1 MKKIISLITVLVT
14 LIFYT
19 ANLQAQE
26 PGTDTTRMQWFG
38 DAKLGIFIHW
48 GIYAVNGISES
59 WSFHNEQI
67 SYEDYMKQLNG
78 FTAKNYN
85 PAGWVK
91 LIKESGAKYSVIT
104 SKHHDGV
111 ALWNS
116 KYNKLNVVTKTPAG
130 RDLLKP
136 FVKKLRKANIKVGLY
151 YSLLDWSDTNY
162 PNFTR
167 NSKRY
172 DNNADTIRW
181 QKFVESNI
189 GQISELMDNYHPDL
203 LWFDGGWEQS
213 AGKWNAARIRKL
225 LLEKNPEIIIN
236 SRLPGYGD
244 YATPEQGLPV
254 KRPKA
259 KYWELCMTTNNSWGY
274 QPNDKDYKSPYE
286 IIRIFADVISMGGNL
301 LLDIGPKADGTIP
314 REQVHILK
322 ELGKWTKK
330 HKKAIFATKAG
341 IPPNYFE
348 GPSTL
353 SKDGKIL
360 YLFLTGK
367 PNGPVMIKGLKNK
380 VRSIWVVGNGT
391 YLNHTIKL
399 KAWWS
404 KVPGIIFID
413 VPGNVIDKYITVLA
427 VSLDKPVE
435 LYDYEQH

>member
-1 MKKIISLITVLVT
+1 
-14 LIFYT
+14 
-19 ANLQAQE
+19 
-26 PGTDTTRMQWFG
+26 
-38 DAKLGIFIHW
+38 
-48 GIYAVNGISES
+48 
-59 WSFHNEQI
+59 
-67 SYEDYMKQLNG
+67 
-78 FTAKNYN
+78 
-85 PAGWVK
+85 
-91 LIKESGAKYSVIT
+91 
-104 SKHHDGV
+104 
-111 ALWNS
+111 
-116 KYNKLNVVTKTPAG
+116 
-130 RDLLKP
+130 
-136 FVKKLRKANIKVGLY
+136 
-151 YSLLDWSDTNY
+151 
-162 PNFTR
+162 
-167 NSKRY
+167 
-172 DNNADTIRW
+172 
-181 QKFVESNI
+181 
-189 GQISELMDNYHPDL
+189 MDNYHPDL